1 MNNAYPEYQSVNQKW
16 AKEIPSHWRMER
28 LKLVFG
34 LRKETNNPV
43 ITDNILSLTAK
54 QGVIPYAEKEGA
66 GGNKPKADLTKY
78 NICREGDLLVNNMN
92 VVSGAAGVSRYTGCV
107 SPVYYPLV
115 LRHEDNVWYYHYIF
129 RLVTFQRSLI
139 GLGKGILM
147 HESDNG
153 TLTSVR
159 MRISMDYLG
168 NVLLPVPPRAEQDQ
182 IVRFLDWKVSEINK
196 LIRIKREQ
204 IKGYTEYE
212 KKVIND
218 KILHGLRNEILKE
231 SGDQWLGKIPISWK
245 VIKLGRFCSFQN
257 GISESGDFFTSGT
270 PFVGYGDVY
279 RHLELPETVNGAAKA
294 NKQQQE
300 MFSVHKGDI
309 FFTRTSENI
318 EEIGMAA
325 VCNHTIE
332 KAVFSGF
339 LIRCRPRL
347 QIINM
352 DFMKYYL
359 QIPAVR
365 NHFSSMM
372 NIVIRASLGQNLLKQ
387 MPVVVPSLEEQ
398 KEIAIYLD
406 SLHEKFTRLIDATQK
421 EISTMMELKNRLI
434 SDVVTGKI
442 DVRDI
447 AVPEYEHVDDIA
459 DDDSDVDEESEEN
472 ETEIDGEEA

>member
-1 MNNAYPEYQSVNQKW
+1 MVEYTDVINTDTAWLPQIPAHWQLQKIDALFTERKTKVSDKDYAPLSV
-16 AKEIPSHWRMER
+16 
-28 LKLVFG
+28 
-34 LRKETNNPV
+34 
-43 ITDNILSLTAK
+43 
-54 QGVIPYAEKEGA
+54 
-66 GGNKPKADLTKY
+66 TK
-78 NICREGDLLVNNMN
+78 
-92 VVSGAAGVSRYTGCV
+92 
-107 SPVYYPLV
+107 
-115 LRHEDNVWYYHYIF
+115 
-129 RLVTFQRSLI
+129 
-139 GLGKGILM
+139 KGILPQLE
-147 HESDNG
+147 HAAKSNDSDNRKLVKVG
-153 TLTSVR
+153 DFVINSRSDRKGSCGVSKLEGSVSLINLVLTPRSKLNSDYVHYLLR
-159 MRISMDYLG
+159 NYRFSEEYYRNGRGIVADLWTTRYNEMRTI
-168 NVLLPVPPRAEQDQ
+168 LLPVPPRAEQDQ
-182 IVRFLDWKVSEINK
+182 IVHFLDWKVSEINK

-218 KILHGLRNEILKE
+218 KILHGLRNETLKE

-279 RHLELPETVNGAAKA
+279 RHLELPETVNGVAKA

-442 DVRDI
+442 DVRNI
-447 AVPEYEHVDDIA
+447 TVPECEHVDDVV
-459 DDDSDVDEESEEN
+459 DDDSEN
-472 ETEIDGEEA
+472 NEETETDGEEA